1 MEQENRMKFNE
12 AKEIL
17 ENEGYLI
24 TENYYGSVI
33 EKHTV
38 ADEQEQDTYHGRL
51 DGFWWSIT
59 AGFAMSKSDRS
70 GKSKQYKVYA
80 GKLGEPKT
88 RKCLAT
94 KANYSNVFDIIAD
107 YLNKLNG
114 LKEDFTQGVGAPL
127 GADQGI
133 PHSMQGCAVPMM
145 RLGEPAPY
153 GKIQKCG
160 PSHPMD
166 RHKPIPFGS
175 NVNLQNGKKRKSK
188 KKKRNRG

>member
-1 MEQENRMKFNE
+1 MKFNE

-166 RHKPIPFGS
+166 RHKPIPFG
-175 NVNLQNGKKRKSK
+175 GKKRKTK
-188 KKKRNRG
+188 KKKRTRG